1 MENYVELFTNNG
13 NIALLFWLSFL
24 GGVVASISPC
34 SLAMIPLIVGY
45 IGGYSNEK
53 PARTLV
59 QLIFF
64 VLGTA
69 IVFTAI
75 GIICAITGK
84 VFVSFAGGYF
94 GLFAG
99 GYFGLVLASLVLVM
113 GLKLVGILDFDMPV
127 IIKEMPR
134 NEGTNTFLY
143 PVILGAVFAL
153 AGTPCSTPILAAIMA
168 FASLSASMAQSVVM
182 LFLFALGQ
190 GIILIFAGVLTSKLK
205 NWKGFY
211 KFSDLLLKISGI
223 LLILA
228 ALYIF
233 YKIFLPF
240 VVK

>member
-45 IGGYSNEK
+45 IGGYSNESSGK
-53 PARTLV
+53 KTFL
-59 QLIFF
+59 QMLFF
-64 VLGTA
+64 VFGTA
-69 IVFTAI
+69 VVFSII
-75 GIICAITGK
+75 GIICALTGK
-84 VFVSFAGGYF
+84 VFVS
-94 GLFAG
+94 FAG

-190 GIILIFAGVLTSKLK
+190 GIILIFAGVLTKKKK

-211 KFSDLLLKISGI
+211 KFSDWLLKISGI

>member
-1 MENYVELFTNNG
+1 MQNYVELFTSQG
-13 NIALLFWLSFL
+13 NIVLLFWLSFL
-24 GGVVASISPC
+24 GGLIASISPC
-34 SLAMIPLIVGY
+34 SLAMLPMIIGY

-94 GLFAG
+94 GLFIAAI
-99 GYFGLVLASLVLVM
+99 VMIM
-113 GLKLVGILDFDMPV
+113 GLKLVGILDFELPV
-127 IIKEMPR
+127 VIKEIPQ
-134 NEGTNTFLY
+134 NKAQSIYLY
-143 PVILGAVFAL
+143 PILLGAVFAL

-168 FASLSASMAQSVVM
+168 FASLSASLMQAVVM
-182 LFLFALGQ
+182 LFLFAIGQ
-190 GIILIFAGVLTSKLK
+190 GLILIVAGFLTSRLK

-211 KFSDLLLKISGI
+211 KFSDVLLKISGV

-228 ALYIF
+228 SLYIY
-233 YKIFLPF
+233 YKIFAPF
-240 VVK
+240 VMKLL

>member
-45 IGGYSNEK
+45 IGGYSNESSGK
-53 PARTLV
+53 KTFL
-59 QLIFF
+59 QMLFF
-64 VLGTA
+64 VFGTA
-69 IVFTAI
+69 VVFSII
-75 GIICAITGK
+75 GIICALTGK
-84 VFVSFAGGYF
+84 VFVS
-94 GLFAG
+94 FAG

-211 KFSDLLLKISGI
+211 KFSDWLLKISGI

-233 YKIFLPF
+233 IRFFSRLL
-240 VVK
+240 

>member
-45 IGGYSNEK
+45 IGGYSNESSGK
-53 PARTLV
+53 KTFL
-59 QLIFF
+59 QMLFF
-64 VLGTA
+64 VFGTA
-69 IVFTAI
+69 VVFSII
-75 GIICAITGK
+75 GIICALTGK
-84 VFVSFAGGYF
+84 VFVS
-94 GLFAG
+94 FAG

>member
-1 MENYVELFTNNG
+1 MQNYVELFTSQG
-13 NIALLFWLSFL
+13 NIVLLFWLSFL
-24 GGVVASISPC
+24 GGLIASISPC
-34 SLAMIPLIVGY
+34 SLAMLPMIIGY

-94 GLFAG
+94 GLFIAAI
-99 GYFGLVLASLVLVM
+99 VMIM
-113 GLKLVGILDFDMPV
+113 GLKLAGVLDFELPV
-127 IIKEMPR
+127 VIKEIPQ
-134 NEGTNTFLY
+134 NKAQSIYLY
-143 PVILGAVFAL
+143 PILLGAVFAL

-168 FASLSASMAQSVVM
+168 FASLSASLMQAVVM
-182 LFLFALGQ
+182 LFLFAIGQ
-190 GIILIFAGVLTSKLK
+190 GLILIVAGFLTSRLK

-211 KFSDLLLKISGI
+211 KFSDVLLKISGV

-228 ALYIF
+228 ALYIY
-233 YKIFLPF
+233 YKIFAPF
-240 VVK
+240 VMKLL